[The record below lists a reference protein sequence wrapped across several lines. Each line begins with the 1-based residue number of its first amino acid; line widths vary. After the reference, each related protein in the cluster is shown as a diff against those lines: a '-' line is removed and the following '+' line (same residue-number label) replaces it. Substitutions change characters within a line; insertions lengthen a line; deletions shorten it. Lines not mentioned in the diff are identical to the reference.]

1 MQKCGFLEMAKN
13 KTEMT
18 FNTKDFDIKFPRV
31 INKEIPEAGANSAF
45 KVAGMVI
52 RDAILEEPRVP
63 HKTGNLWRSQ
73 KIESPKIERGEITIE
88 LGFDAEYAA
97 AVHEMPAPYQKPT
110 MTGSGPK
117 YLEAKLIKNKEK
129 YMAEIAKRMQGP
141 RGR

>member
-1 MQKCGFLEMAKN
+1 MAK
-13 KTEMT
+13 TGMT
-18 FNTKDFDIKFPRV
+18 FETKDFDIKFPRV
-31 INKEIPEAGANSAF
+31 INKEIPKAGADSAF

-73 KIESPKIERGEITIE
+73 KIEAPRIEHGEITIE

-97 AVHEMPAPYQKPT
+97 AVHEAPSNLNWT

-117 YLEAKLIKNKEK
+117 FLESKLIKNKEK
-129 YMAEIAKRMQGP
+129 YMAEIARGMQGP

>member
-1 MQKCGFLEMAKN
+1 MATN
-13 KTEMT
+13 KSGMS
-18 FNTKDFDIKFPRV
+18 FDTKDFDIKFPRV

-52 RDAILEEPRVP
+52 RDSILEEPRAP

-73 KIESPKIERGEITIE
+73 KIEAPKLERGEITIE
-88 LGFDAEYAA
+88 LGFDAAYAA
-97 AVHEMPAPYQKPT
+97 AVHELPAPYQKPT

-129 YMAEIAKRMQGP
+129 YMAEIARGMQG
-141 RGR
+141 RK

>member
-1 MQKCGFLEMAKN
+1 VAK
-13 KTEMT
+13 TGMT

-31 INKEIPEAGANSAF
+31 INKEIPEAGANMSF

-52 RDAILEEPRVP
+52 RDAILEEPRAP

-73 KIESPKIERGEITIE
+73 KIESPRIERGEITIE

-97 AVHEMPAPYQKPT
+97 IVHEMPSNVNWT
-110 MTGSGPK
+110 MAGSGPK

-129 YMAEIAKRMQGP
+129 YMGEIARGMQGP
-141 RGR
+141 GGRA